1 MVVLRW
7 VVLLLSL
14 ALAIQS
20 PDAAGQARSSFA
32 NPAEYDNFQAALKTQ
47 DPARRAT
54 AMEVFAA
61 WYPGSILRTE
71 SLEHAMAAWMA
82 AKDPVKADFI
92 AGKLLQIDPDNVH
105 ALAHRRRR
113 NLHGGH
119 HLRLTS
125 LQR

>member
-1 MVVLRW
+1 MDRAKEGDAVIVLRRL
-7 VVLLLSL
+7 VLLLSL
-14 ALAIQS
+14 VLAMQS

-47 DPARRAT
+47 DPTRRAT

-82 AKDPVKADFI
+82 AKEPSKADFV
-92 AGKLLQIDPDNVH
+92 AG
-105 ALAHRRRR
+105 
-113 NLHGGH
+113 
-119 HLRLTS
+119 
-125 LQR
+125 